1 MQPFLKPTRMIDR
14 ATVQKIKD
22 TADIVEVVSD
32 YVHLV
37 RRGANY
43 MGLCPFHNE
52 RTPSFSVNKARNYCY
67 CFSCHKG
74 GSPVNFIMEKEGI
87 SYHDALLQL
96 AKKYGIKVEEKE
108 LTDEEREAQSRK
120 EGMYVANEWAMQ
132 LFESNLTDT
141 QDGKDIGLQYLYG
154 RGVTDEAIKQFH
166 LGYALDQGNAFVNA
180 AIKKG
185 FNIEIMKTLGL
196 VGTSQQ
202 GHDYDR
208 FRGRVIFPILNSSGK
223 VVAFGGR
230 DLKGGLAKYI
240 NSPESELYKKSNEL
254 YGMYQARSAI
264 VKEDR
269 CFLVEGYLDVIG
281 MWQSGMKNVVA
292 SSGTALTDGQ
302 IALIHRFTKN
312 VTLIYDGDAAGIK
325 ASLRGID
332 MLLSHQLDVKVL
344 LLPDGDDPDSFARKH
359 TPEEFREFVKNNE
372 SDIIRFKARVLMS
385 EVNDDPQRRVE
396 AIRSVVQSLACIP
409 DKVKRDVYIQE
420 CSRILGVSEES
431 VGAATAKARSAIVEQ
446 LKKQRRMRELDNDL
460 ESGRIAPPTAVQ
472 PAHTAPSPSSYTAPA
487 SGSPAKPV
495 LQSNN
500 ANASAV
506 NILKPLEWDVLKY
519 CIKYGFIEFC
529 DCDAVDEEG
538 NKICLNVVEF
548 VEDELAADN
557 ISFSVPEYNLVFQ
570 QLKALIADF
579 KADLRQFCQSLSPEI
594 DSLRKKG
601 IEEIASKELS
611 VAEIQREEA
620 RLEESIETWETS
632 QIADFSRTY
641 PSKILASH
649 ENDIVRRLTTEA
661 ISERHHLSQIYSR
674 ERPAEKEEDKLF
686 SLIPTAITVWKNG
699 ILDQQ
704 LNDLF
709 RQFRE
714 IAGKGLQ
721 DKEREMQARLAEMI
735 HMRSEVAKNI
745 GDRILYPGNGLKR
758 IVRIRR

>member
-1 MQPFLKPTRMIDR
+1 MIDK

-22 TADIVEVVSD
+22 TADIVDVVSD

-108 LTDEEREAQSRK
+108 LTDEERELQSRK
-120 EGMYVANEWAMQ
+120 EGLFVANEWAMRY
-132 LFESNLTDT
+132 FEHNLTET

-154 RGVTDEAIKQFH
+154 RGVTEEAIRQFH
-166 LGYALDQGNAFVNA
+166 LGYAIDRGNDFVDA
-180 AIKKG
+180 ARKKG
-185 FNIEIMKTLGL
+185 FSIDTLKTLGL

-223 VVAFGGR
+223 VIAFGGR

-264 VKEDR
+264 VREDS

-281 MWQSGMKNVVA
+281 MWQSGLKNVVA

-359 TPEEFREFVKNNE
+359 TPQEFREYVRTNE
-372 SDIIRFKARVLMS
+372 ADIIRFKTQVLMN
-385 EVNDDPQRRVE
+385 EVNNDPMKRVE
-396 AIRSVVQSLACIP
+396 AVRSVVQSLACIP

-420 CSRILGVSEES
+420 CSRILNVSEES
-431 VGAATAKARSAIVEQ
+431 IGAATAKARAVIVEQ
-446 LKKQRRMRELDNDL
+446 FKRQRRLKELNNDIDSNRIRPQTTIPGQTGEADAAGMKASSSSALRDNGTVTSD
-460 ESGRIAPPTAVQ
+460 
-472 PAHTAPSPSSYTAPA
+472 
-487 SGSPAKPV
+487 
-495 LQSNN
+495 
-500 ANASAV
+500 
-506 NILKPLEWDVLKY
+506 NILQPLEWNVLIY
-519 CIKYGFIEFC
+519 CIRYGFLDFC
-529 DCDAVDEEG
+529 DGVDDNG
-538 NKICLNVVEF
+538 VKTVMTVVDF
-548 VEDELAADN
+548 VAEELAADG
-557 ISFSVPEYNLVFQ
+557 IEFSVPEYAAMFRLLQ
-570 QLKALIADF
+570 SMTDDF
-579 KADLRQFCQSLSPEI
+579 RNELLNFRAGLEQEKEILRQ
-594 DSLRKKG
+594 KG
-601 IEEIASKELS
+601 FDEIASKELS
-611 VAEIQREEA
+611 VAEIRKEES
-620 RLEESIETWETS
+620 RLEENLAEWETER
-632 QIADFSRTY
+632 IAEFSRSY
-641 PSKILASH
+641 PSRILASH
-649 ENDIVRRLTTEA
+649 EDDAVRALTTEA
-661 ISERHHLSQIYSR
+661 ISERHQLSHIYSR
-674 ERPAEKEEDKLF
+674 EKSLEKEEDKLYN
-686 SLIPTAITVWKNG
+686 LLPTALTVWKNG
-699 ILDQQ
+699 ILDRK
-704 LNDLF
+704 LSELLT
-709 RQFRE
+709 RFRE
-714 IAGKGLQ
+714 IADKGMAEE
-721 DKEREMQARLAEMI
+721 EREMQARLNELFR
-735 HMRSEVAKNI
+735 MRSEVAKNI
-745 GDRILYPGNGLKR
+745 GDRILAPKGKR
-758 IVRIRR
+758 